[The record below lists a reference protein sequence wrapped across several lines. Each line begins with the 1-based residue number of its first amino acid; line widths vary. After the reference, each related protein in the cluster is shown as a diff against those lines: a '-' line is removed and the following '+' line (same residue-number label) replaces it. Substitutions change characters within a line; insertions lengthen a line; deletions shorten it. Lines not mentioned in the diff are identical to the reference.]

1 MKKNKKIEKID
12 VKQKTIDLFSEI
24 LKEIAPPPKLTIDQ
38 WADKYRILSS
48 KSSAEPGRWS
58 TDRAPYQRDIMK
70 AISDSKTEIIVLK
83 MGAQVGKTE
92 ISLNT
97 LGYFIDYL
105 PSSIMYLMP
114 TKEFAQEFAST
125 RFMDMV
131 RSTPRL
137 KNKIIDE
144 ETGRDTKKIKEF
156 SGGYVVFTGSGS
168 ASELASRP
176 IRVILAD

>member
-24 LKEIAPPPKLTIDQ
+24 LKELAPPPKLTIDQ

-97 LGYFIDYL
+97 L
-105 PSSIMYLMP
+105 
-114 TKEFAQEFAST
+114 Q
-125 RFMDMV
+125 
-131 RSTPRL
+131 
-137 KNKIIDE
+137 
-144 ETGRDTKKIKEF
+144 
-156 SGGYVVFTGSGS
+156 
-168 ASELASRP
+168 
-176 IRVILAD
+176 